1 MMGATQRYIYLGFVG
16 EKPNLMSI
24 AGRWVAASALR
35 VMGLRSGKTPD
46 AMVVA
51 ELPIACPELTALD
64 WSVLSPW
71 T

>member
-1 MMGATQRYIYLGFVG
+1 
-16 EKPNLMSI
+16 
-24 AGRWVAASALR
+24 
-35 VMGLRSGKTPD
+35 MGLRSGKTPD